1 MKVGIVGSCWIKCM
15 KGVRVTNKNML
26 LNASKTR
33 AMTITASNFV
43 CFSIAGLQFHTMDE
57 AVWSVVVKNLPSM
70 ALQLWNAFDTSKRCK
85 QLRTDFYIVII
96 KSCCTVILQLC
107 VDILLD
113 ISHQAHRECY
123 SRCPV
128 TSWAELAGCLLPTI
142 YVQVSSSLG
151 NVILLEW
158 SHIDLPKGATGKGSA
173 VRHPYYYLYFE

>member
-1 MKVGIVGSCWIKCM
+1 MPARLEPWPSQQATSCVFPSSAFNSTQW
-15 KGVRVTNKNML
+15 
-26 LNASKTR
+26 TR
-33 AMTITASNFV
+33 LFDPLWWRTCLQWLCNYEMHLTQANGASNFGR
-43 CFSIAGLQFHTMDE
+43 I
-57 AVWSVVVKNLPSM
+57 
-70 ALQLWNAFDTSKRCK
+70 
-85 QLRTDFYIVII
+85 FYIVII

-107 VDILLD
+107 VDILLA

-173 VRHPYYYLYFE
+173 VRHPYYHLYFE